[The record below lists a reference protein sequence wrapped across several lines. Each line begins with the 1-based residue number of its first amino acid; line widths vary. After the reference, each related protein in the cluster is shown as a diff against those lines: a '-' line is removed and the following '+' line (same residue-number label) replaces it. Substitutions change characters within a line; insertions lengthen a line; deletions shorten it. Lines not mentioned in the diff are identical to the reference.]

1 MIIADLENETASNKA
16 DEIIT
21 AIQRGEETEDVR
33 ELIEIA
39 DKFLLGDTKE
49 IPDFLTPFLERTSN
63 DLKSTINNCVKTR
76 NNPEKKDDLKKYKE
90 GYFNEIIQNAND
102 IVNLTGIN
110 NPSVDVTVSKEAVT
124 GGEKYSVVCRYPDKG
139 FSLKNIYGFCTKG
152 NSDKNASQEGMYGV
166 GIKSLFCFVDE
177 FSIES
182 NIRLSVSSAKSILDT
197 VELSYIE
204 SANKSMTTTLS
215 FSFTWLDD
223 EKQNKHA
230 GFNTKKLKA
239 FIDDVYDKK
248 ENYNRYFFS
257 GNDNELIF
265 DARSLFFTDLRGER
279 DYNNSI
285 KEIVVKQDEN
295 TILTIKSEETVLLNE
310 NALVKKAVVS
320 DEDKYIV
327 IHFPKDE
334 ISLAFKCNQG
344 DTIGSDRLYST
355 YFIGSTDKG
364 YLGIPTGCLVNTK
377 AINSSRSGLERENE
391 KDPVILGEIMKKG
404 REAIG
409 LLCGLAG
416 NNADVL
422 DVLCQLLS
430 LYSGQAV
437 SDDDVLSPIYIF
449 EKSFDILSKSIANWK
464 FGEKKYILLKE
475 DGVDNE
481 KQIIT
486 QNVPENDDKDNLGK
500 LYTFYKEHF
509 FLNDTIVYGDDDYQ
523 KLSCGVN
530 NLYKAFFSDTNKYF
544 WISCLPLP
552 FMREIQDLITKRIGG
567 SSFSTILKYLNDE
580 QFDEK
585 NRLLAKQLIARY
597 KVNNKYFDFM
607 GNFSRDTIGEWLF
620 MNTDGAKNEVALQ
633 EQYAEYER
641 EYSHTRDLIR
651 DKICNTN
658 YYISGSNSGYGIDR
672 WWYDFV
678 DGHYLF
684 KSFEKNTD
692 ICDDDV
698 LLLLKLIHDKIL
710 YVGLEFDGD
719 TYSGYSFY
727 RKKRFINSKD
737 SSIILHNR
745 NNKNPT
751 SWDGSFKCINVNIL
765 DYAMKSFDN
774 FVAAR
779 KLIDEYDKWVSEK
792 YTLQEYITKCVIS
805 EIALEEISLIFKW
818 LATYDLDRVNQGILG
833 TKYYDAFTI
842 RNITFNPEQESESD
856 LIRFV
861 KKFVDNTFIRVETI
875 STDSRNHFIGYVTNI
890 NNHNGIFIKQ
900 KASDSFVKVGN
911 VGNISKKFLL
921 IYSNFS
927 DEQKVLSEVVSNLN
941 LKCGCDDE
949 VCSYVN
955 NFINT
960 DNVRNVSSELYE
972 RFLQKK
978 KLEHIY
984 PFEIDDL
991 IEGDMTN
998 VRTMEDIYA
1007 VLSDESSY
1015 DNHCPICNQI
1025 PTLNIK
1031 GNDDS
1036 ISNLEKRNSLIAML
1050 VAKYRGNPV
1059 YVKILCCKSCFEE
1072 YKHSLTEATIRDC
1085 DGYPYKK
1092 LILKNRISTDDR
1104 NHDIINEVPI
1114 SPDNWNLI
1122 CTENKIE

>member
-1 MIIADLENETASNKA
+1 MNIADLENETASNKA

-110 NPSVDVTVSKEAVT
+110 NPSVEVSVSKEAVT

-248 ENYNRYFFS
+248 ADFSRYFFS

-391 KDPVILGEIMKKG
+391 KDPAILGEIMKKG

-409 LLCGLAG
+409 LLCELAG

-437 SDDDVLSPIYIF
+437 SDDDVLLPIYIF
-449 EKSFDILSKSIANWK
+449 ENSFDILPKSIANWK

-486 QNVPENDDKDNLGK
+486 QNVPALDDENNPARLYKFYKDN
-500 LYTFYKEHF
+500 F

-523 KLSCGVN
+523 KLSCGVKNLCEMVFSDN
-530 NLYKAFFSDTNKYF
+530 NL
-544 WISCLPLP
+544 WIKQLRFP
-552 FMREIQDLITKRIGG
+552 FMRGIQDLITKRIGG

-597 KVNNKYFDFM
+597 EVNNKYFDFM

-620 MNTDGAKNEVALQ
+620 MNTDGANIDDDLKN
-633 EQYAEYER
+633 QYAEYER
-641 EYSHTRDLIR
+641 DYGKTKNLIK
-651 DKICNTN
+651 DKICTALYHESGAVNGNGCGETWYQFLGYN
-658 YYISGSNSGYGIDR
+658 YTQ
-672 WWYDFV
+672 
-678 DGHYLF
+678 
-684 KSFEKNTD
+684 KSFINEVYND
-692 ICDDDV
+692 NDV
-698 LLLLKLIHDKIL
+698 LLLLKLIHDGIFF
-710 YVGLEFDGD
+710 VGVLHNTDKTFR
-719 TYSGYSFY
+719 S
-727 RKKRFINSKD
+727 KFINNYCNR
-737 SSIILHNR
+737 ILR
-745 NNKNPT
+745 DRPRKT
-751 SWDGSFKCINVNIL
+751 TDWDGTFNCINADVL
-765 DYAMKSFDN
+765 DRTMSTFEG

-779 KLIDEYDKWVSEK
+779 NLIDEYNDNPFVSDIYK
-792 YTLQEYITKCVIS
+792 LNGYITKCDIS
-805 EIALEEISLIFKW
+805 EIALDELSRIFKW
-818 LATYDLDRVNQGILG
+818 LATYNLERLSQWTWTFYPN
-833 TKYYDAFTI
+833 DAITI
-842 RNITFNPEQESESD
+842 RNISIDLPESESD

-927 DEQKVLSEVVSNLN
+927 DEQKVLSEVVSNLK

-1072 YKHSLTEATIRDC
+1072 YKHSLTEATIRD
-1085 DGYPYKK
+1085 DGLPYKK

-1122 CTENKIE
+1122 CTENKID